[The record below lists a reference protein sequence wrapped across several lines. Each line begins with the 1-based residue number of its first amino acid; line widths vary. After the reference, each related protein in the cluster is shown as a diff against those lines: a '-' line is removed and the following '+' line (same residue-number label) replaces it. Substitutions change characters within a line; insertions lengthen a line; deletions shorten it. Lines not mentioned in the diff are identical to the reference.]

1 MLWIWFNLKFFEKY
15 YLQKLTL
22 EKYPLNERPV
32 NVNGLKVALKQRA
45 DQNGQIILLTID
57 NDYTEMA
64 MNFYLTSL
72 QKFNIENYLFLTTDT
87 HATQVSWIETVIT
100 HVLAI
105 YIYICF

>member
-1 MLWIWFNLKFFEKY
+1 M
-15 YLQKLTL
+15 QKLTL
-22 EKYPLNERPV
+22 EKYLLNKRPV

-72 QKFNIENYLFLTTDT
+72 HKFNIENYLFLTTDT
-87 HATQVSWIETVIT
+87 HATQVSRIETVIP
-100 HVLAI
+100 HVLVI
-105 YIYICF
+105 YIYLFLK